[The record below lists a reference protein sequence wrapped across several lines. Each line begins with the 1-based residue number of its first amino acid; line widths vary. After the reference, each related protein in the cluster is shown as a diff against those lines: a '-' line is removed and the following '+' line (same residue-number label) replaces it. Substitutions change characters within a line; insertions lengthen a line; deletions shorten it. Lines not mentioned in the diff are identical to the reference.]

1 LKILKIK
8 VSHPKRQDQRLLLI
22 LGCHQEFLLDNLRRR
37 WAFGL
42 KGEFKVAVAA
52 RDGTFPYFF
61 NEVCEESVENARDL
75 VKTGI
80 LFQI

>member
-1 LKILKIK
+1 
-8 VSHPKRQDQRLLLI
+8 
-22 LGCHQEFLLDNLRRR
+22 LGTLRRG
-37 WAFGL
+37 WPFGL
-42 KGEFKVAVAA
+42 KGELKVAVVA
-52 RDGTFPYFF
+52 RDGTYPYFF